1 MRKAFALYHH
11 LSEDEIGV
19 SNCSTLTVVFV
30 VWATSYAGRNAVFH
44 KTYAVKT
51 QKVWGIE

>member
-30 VWATSYAGRNAVFH
+30 VWATSYAGGNAVFPQN
-44 KTYAVKT
+44 VCR
-51 QKVWGIE
+51 